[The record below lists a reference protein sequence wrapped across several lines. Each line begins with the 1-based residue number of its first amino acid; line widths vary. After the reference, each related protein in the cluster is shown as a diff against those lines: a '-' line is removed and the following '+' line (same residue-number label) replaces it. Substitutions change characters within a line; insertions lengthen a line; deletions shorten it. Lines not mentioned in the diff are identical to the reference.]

1 MSKSD
6 QYSVIEDASNFIV
19 GPASQEKKHS
29 KSGKIWQG
37 TSFVLAFSLSLLIL
51 MLVTSTAILLRP
63 QDPKIDAKDA
73 FTADFSLFPNCG
85 SSVAEAKSG
94 GCEFDP
100 MVNGWTPQECFNREL
115 SEEFMALP
123 NYTWY
128 YDADHA
134 KPIPADDLYS
144 GELAI
149 TYPEPFH
156 HDRHCLYTWRKLHL
170 ATMLGTMVD
179 SDTFWYNHSAHC
191 TSYLLRLIP
200 LQKAAESHRAF
211 LTCLPLGLNQ
221 VQ

>member
-1 MSKSD
+1 MSRSTR
-6 QYSVIEDASNFIV
+6 QYERIEDSSNYE
-19 GPASQEKKHS
+19 GKKIRW
-29 KSGKIWQG
+29 GV
-37 TSFVLAFSLSLLIL
+37 SFVLAFSLAVLVL
-51 MLVTSTAILLRP
+51 MLVTSSGGVVRI
-63 QDPKIDAKDA
+63 QDPKIEPKSA
-73 FTADFSLFPNCG
+73 FTADFSVFPNCG
-85 SSVAEAKSG
+85 SSVAEAKSH

-100 MVNGWTPQECFNREL
+100 MVNGWTPQECFDKEL

-134 KPIPADDLYS
+134 RPIPMNELYS

-170 ATMLGTMVD
+170 AAKLGTMVD

-200 LQKAAESHRAF
+200 LQKGVESHRVF

-221 VQ
+221 DQ

>member
-1 MSKSD
+1 
-6 QYSVIEDASNFIV
+6 
-19 GPASQEKKHS
+19 
-29 KSGKIWQG
+29 
-37 TSFVLAFSLSLLIL
+37 
-51 MLVTSTAILLRP
+51 
-63 QDPKIDAKDA
+63 
-73 FTADFSLFPNCG
+73 
-85 SSVAEAKSG
+85 
-94 GCEFDP
+94 
-100 MVNGWTPQECFNREL
+100 MVNGWTPQECFDREL

-128 YDADHA
+128 YDADHT
-134 KPIPADDLYS
+134 KPIPMDELYS

-170 ATMLGTMVD
+170 AVKLGTMVG

-200 LQKAAESHRAF
+200 LQKGAESHRSF

-221 VQ
+221 DQ